1 MNHSI
6 WAQCCK
12 IRKESKKSKKKKIPP
27 VRRSIEEERWFWL
40 MRVCWALKSKSVI
53 TEERIEDKP
62 FANTSELFER
72 ESPAAFSVSELF
84 SPAWELEGSVWT
96 RTVSFSSV
104 EVWWMSLEA
113 SIVRVVCDG
122 SDGGK
127 LCRDNSSGLWSP
139 IRIKYRYGHRR
150 NFLKFPIRHVSI
162 RC

>member
-6 WAQCCK
+6 WAQCWK
-12 IRKESKKSKKKKIPP
+12 IRKENEKSKKKIPP

-72 ESPAAFSVSELF
+72 ESPAVLSVSELF

-96 RTVSFSSV
+96 TISSV
-104 EVWWMSLEA
+104 EVWWVSLEA

-127 LCRDNSSGLWSP
+127 LCRDNSSNT
-139 IRIKYRYGHRR
+139 IT
-150 NFLKFPIRHVSI
+150 
-162 RC
+162 